1 MRMLPQ
7 QTRTSF
13 VLDGLS
19 RFGSRS
25 DLVPDLWVLADAVL
39 GYHHL
44 LCKWQYGSPLLGF
57 VRCHGVRFLV
67 AALGPGGL
75 GPTENWGPV
84 RAHNRG
90 SEAALRRT
98 VPGGTAFW
106 RAALCPPSLRGIS
119 CSIGAGA
126 SRVVVCASLS
136 LSRSTI
142 SGAGDWSL
150 VRFNLF
156 ESCWTLGNWFSLR
169 NLSSLPPTLV
179 YTASW
184 RSHAV
189 Y

>member
-1 MRMLPQ
+1 M
-7 QTRTSF
+7 
-13 VLDGLS
+13 
-19 RFGSRS
+19 
-25 DLVPDLWVLADAVL
+25 L

-44 LCKWQYGSPLLGF
+44 LCRWQYGSRLLGF
-57 VRCHGVRFLV
+57 VRCHGVRPLWWQLWDQGVWGLAYGELFGPIIVV
-67 AALGPGGL
+67 ARLP
-75 GPTENWGPV
+75 
-84 RAHNRG
+84 
-90 SEAALRRT
+90 LRRT

-106 RAALCPPSLRGIS
+106 RTALCPPSLRGIS